1 MANVYIF
8 EVSGLEPLKEVKIYA
23 NNEKHAIY
31 KIETT
36 RLNGQPLKSWK
47 LLRVKELDDKV
58 VE

>member
-1 MANVYIF
+1 
-8 EVSGLEPLKEVKIYA
+8 LKEVKIYA

-47 LLRVKELDDKV
+47 LLRVKELDDKA